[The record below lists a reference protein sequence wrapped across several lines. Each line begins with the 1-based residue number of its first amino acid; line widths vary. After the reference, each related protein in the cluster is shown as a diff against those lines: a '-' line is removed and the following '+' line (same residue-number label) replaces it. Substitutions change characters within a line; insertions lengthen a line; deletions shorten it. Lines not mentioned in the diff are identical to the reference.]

1 MTVLSLGGVNLPL
14 SLQSPDRYEDP
25 SIVQVAKR
33 TLGGHLK
40 LYVGSLQKG
49 RPITLASQEDAG
61 WIDKATV
68 DLLQAMAQDPTGQYE
83 LRIGAEVHSVV
94 FRHYDS
100 PAFSA
105 SPLVYRTGVQQ
116 ADLFTCTIKLLT
128 V

>member
-1 MTVLSLGGVNLPL
+1 MTVLSLGGVSLPL

-25 SIVQVAKR
+25 SVVQTVRR

-49 RPITLASQEDAG
+49 RPITLESQEDAG
-61 WIDKATV
+61 WIDKTTV

-83 LRIGAEVHSVV
+83 LRMGAEVHSVV

-105 SPLVYRTGVQQ
+105 RPLVYRTGVEQT
-116 ADLFTCTIKLLT
+116 DLFTCSIKLLT